1 MSLCIALRMT
11 ASVGASLC
19 PTWRWEMR
27 QVVRNDCC
35 LAIQA
40 LQKHREQARSY
51 KYLQFGS
58 RL

>member
-1 MSLCIALRMT
+1 MSLCVALRMT
-11 ASVGASLC
+11 ASVGASL
-19 PTWRWEMR
+19 
-27 QVVRNDCC
+27 

>member
-1 MSLCIALRMT
+1 L
-11 ASVGASLC
+11 
-19 PTWRWEMR
+19 
-27 QVVRNDCC
+27 

-58 RL
+58 RS

>member
-1 MSLCIALRMT
+1 MSLGVAVRMT
-11 ASVGASLC
+11 VSVGASLC
-19 PTWRWEMR
+19 PTWKWEMQ
-27 QVVRNDCC
+27 QVAGSDCC